1 MPPPP
6 PHFCRDAVRSP
17 QREGA
22 KEGNAAVEVLWTGGG
37 GALSA
42 WAVTGTPS
50 ENLSQPAWPTCP
62 HQGGCWGP
70 RSSRPGGLWT
80 ECVHPEE
87 AGASPPEAWAAAP
100 RSSSQ
105 PSRASKLVPHPS
117 AAAPCPDGPGRSPAA
132 GWAASCRQ
140 QSLSSPARDPHRL
153 LRSFRRG
160 PLPAGQTPGCPR
172 PSAVWAQTSLPS
184 ASSPTQPSGPVLPLP
199 HEQKTKLRLVL
210 QTHSLLPTPGLSPG
224 SALRPSHL
232 PPLPPTARGGSVVT
246 RAWAVEPTATDPHQT
261 TRAAELFNRA
271 SVSSSEK

>member
-1 MPPPP
+1 MSPP
-6 PHFCRDAVRSP
+6 RRMLGSQILTSRWAVDRMRSP
-17 QREGA
+17 
-22 KEGNAAVEVLWTGGG
+22 GGG
-37 GALSA
+37 RGFAARSLGRCSSVVLPA
-42 WAVTGTPS
+42 QQGQQARAPPLRCCPLPRRARPEPRSRLGCLLPPAVT
-50 ENLSQPAWPTCP
+50 QA
-62 HQGGCWGP
+62 
-70 RSSRPGGLWT
+70 
-80 ECVHPEE
+80 
-87 AGASPPEAWAAAP
+87 
-100 RSSSQ
+100 
-105 PSRASKLVPHPS
+105 
-117 AAAPCPDGPGRSPAA
+117 
-132 GWAASCRQ
+132 
-140 QSLSSPARDPHRL
+140 PARDPHRL

-210 QTHSLLPTPGLSPG
+210 QTRSLLPTPGLSPG

-246 RAWAVEPTATDPHQT
+246 RAWAVEPTATDPQQT